1 MSRLT
6 KRDISGACC
15 IPMTEGSRPPYPVVT
30 QEAVE
35 RLAAYEDTG
44 LEPEVVKD
52 MAENAETRLLAWFEA
67 RYDMPVGKLMDLIE
81 AYQDGRLVVL
91 PGKASIGVWLIDKR
105 PGKDEMYAQFHGEV
119 MINTN
124 HYDVEHLSKEAVPA
138 RTGRW
143 IERLD
148 GDGEFVHHM
157 CSECKAD
164 AIFQY
169 IIEDDWDEGMDGE
182 WYSMG
187 KITTGIEEHL
197 TNCCPNCGAKMEQEA
212 EE

>member
-1 MSRLT
+1 MNNDLISR
-6 KRDISGACC
+6 SA
-15 IPMTEGSRPPYPVVT
+15 
-30 QEAVE
+30 
-35 RLAAYEDTG
+35 
-44 LEPEVVKD
+44 
-52 MAENAETRLLAWFEA
+52 LLADIQDA
-67 RYDMPVGKLMDLIE
+67 VDNGGMGGVVAGALKRYV
-81 AYQDGRLVVL
+81 
-91 PGKASIGVWLIDKR
+91 KR
-105 PGKDEMYAQFHGEV
+105 APAV
-119 MINTN
+119 
-124 HYDVEHLSKEAVPA
+124 EAVPV

-182 WYSMG
+182 WYSIG
-187 KITTGIEEHL
+187 KITTGIEEYL
-197 TNCCPNCGAKMEQEA
+197 TNCCPNCGVKMEQEA

>member
-1 MSRLT
+1 M
-6 KRDISGACC
+6 
-15 IPMTEGSRPPYPVVT
+15 
-30 QEAVE
+30 
-35 RLAAYEDTG
+35 
-44 LEPEVVKD
+44 
-52 MAENAETRLLAWFEA
+52 NN
-67 RYDMPVGKLMDLIE
+67 DLISRSALLEELQKGTIITDDLYGMGIMAGNDHAMKKIKE
-81 AYQDGRLVVL
+81 APAV
-91 PGKASIGVWLIDKR
+91 
-105 PGKDEMYAQFHGEV
+105 
-119 MINTN
+119 
-124 HYDVEHLSKEAVPA
+124 EAVPV

-169 IIEDDWDEGMDGE
+169 IIEDDLDEGMDGE
-182 WYSMG
+182 WYCIG

>member
-1 MSRLT
+1 MKYDKKDPCPIRHENGNCVLVGGFCT
-6 KRDISGACC
+6 
-15 IPMTEGSRPPYPVVT
+15 
-30 QEAVE
+30 AVP
-35 RLAAYEDTG
+35 DHIC
-44 LEPEVVKD
+44 EVVR
-52 MAENAETRLLAWFEA
+52 NA
-67 RYDMPVGKLMDLIE
+67 YDCGWTDCALKVRNME
-81 AYQDGRLVVL
+81 R
-91 PGKASIGVWLIDKR
+91 R
-105 PGKDEMYAQFHGEV
+105 
-119 MINTN
+119 
-124 HYDVEHLSKEAVPA
+124 
-138 RTGRW
+138 GRW

-212 EE
+212 EK